1 MLETR
6 TLPVPAMNIN
16 EVHRAHAEAK
26 ACAEVKTNAGAEARA
41 EVKAKNDEKVP
52 DYLRCQI
59 CRSRVC
65 PWF

>member
-1 MLETR
+1 
-6 TLPVPAMNIN
+6 MNIN